1 MGGEDF
7 KVKEELI
14 IISIVNQR
22 KDGVDKTTI
31 AGRIVKGDI

>member
-1 MGGEDF
+1 MGGKDF
-7 KVKEELI
+7 KVKEGLI
-14 IISIVNQR
+14 IISIVNQK